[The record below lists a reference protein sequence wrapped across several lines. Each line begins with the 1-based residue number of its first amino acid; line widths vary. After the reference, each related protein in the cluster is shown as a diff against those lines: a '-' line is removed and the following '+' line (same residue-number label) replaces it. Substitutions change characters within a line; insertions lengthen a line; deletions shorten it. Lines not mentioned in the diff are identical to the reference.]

1 MLKKTSQCYPTLM
14 ELLQNEDKSIRTL
27 KDLAMLHELLNY
39 DEEAIKFYEE
49 IIKKESD
56 IATVRRL
63 VQTYIKVRDFEK
75 AICTLLLLQRMP
87 EAKISDKSLFVETCI
102 KGATHSLIED
112 NDLEMAKITFLEAY
126 KMIFAHLN
134 VLTPRNDFLDILV
147 LHSCSDDKCCHQS
160 FITSTLETF
169 VQINFSVNDDDCPA
183 PRPRFGY
190 LIETMDKSSCIFIV
204 HHESE
209 KDSTDD
215 LIDRAMEIAC
225 VKHHKKI
232 LQLRTQEAEQYAPG
246 CREIVLTCGSGDIV
260 NTDSSKHLV
269 KGNLFS
275 NMLGKLSEMFL
286 RESDDL
292 KDGNQL

>member
-1 MLKKTSQCYPTLM
+1 
-14 ELLQNEDKSIRTL
+14 
-27 KDLAMLHELLNY
+27 
-39 DEEAIKFYEE
+39 
-49 IIKKESD
+49 
-56 IATVRRL
+56 
-63 VQTYIKVRDFEK
+63 
-75 AICTLLLLQRMP
+75 
-87 EAKISDKSLFVETCI
+87 
-102 KGATHSLIED
+102 
-112 NDLEMAKITFLEAY
+112 
-126 KMIFAHLN
+126 
-134 VLTPRNDFLDILV
+134 
-147 LHSCSDDKCCHQS
+147 
-160 FITSTLETF
+160 
-169 VQINFSVNDDDCPA
+169 
-183 PRPRFGY
+183 
-190 LIETMDKSSCIFIV
+190 MDKSSCIFIV

-215 LIDRAMEIAC
+215 FIDRAMEIAC

-260 NTDSSKHLV
+260 NTAGSKHLV